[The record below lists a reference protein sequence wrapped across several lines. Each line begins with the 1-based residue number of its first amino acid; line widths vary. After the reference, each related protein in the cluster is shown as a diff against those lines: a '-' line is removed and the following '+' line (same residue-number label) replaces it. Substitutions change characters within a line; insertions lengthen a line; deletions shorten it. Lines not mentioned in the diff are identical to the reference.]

1 MCGYQDIGVAIYSVY
16 VIFILDILLI
26 SLAYDSIY
34 STYVLVSTL
43 VLLLHFVK
51 LVVQLYYGR
60 FDYWSSTCVL
70 STIVTPPYANVVMS
84 QFPNKWLTSKMSQL

>member
-34 STYVLVSTL
+34 STYVLV
-43 VLLLHFVK
+43 
-51 LVVQLYYGR
+51 
-60 FDYWSSTCVL
+60 
-70 STIVTPPYANVVMS
+70 
-84 QFPNKWLTSKMSQL
+84 

>member
-1 MCGYQDIGVAIYSVY
+1 M
-16 VIFILDILLI
+16 I

-34 STYVLVSTL
+34 STCVLISTG

-60 FDYWSSTCVL
+60 FGYWSSTCVL
-70 STIVTPPYANVVMS
+70 STITAPTYANVNVTIS
-84 QFPNKWLTSKMSQL
+84 

>member
-1 MCGYQDIGVAIYSVY
+1 MCGYQDIGVALYMVC

-34 STYVLVSTL
+34 STFVLVSTL

-70 STIVTPPYANVVMS
+70 STIVTPPYANVNVTI
-84 QFPNKWLTSKMSQL
+84 F

>member
-1 MCGYQDIGVAIYSVY
+1 MCGYQDIGVALYMVC

-34 STYVLVSTL
+34 STFVLVSTL

-70 STIVTPPYANVVMS
+70 STIVTPPYANVNVTIS
-84 QFPNKWLTSKMSQL
+84 

>member
-1 MCGYQDIGVAIYSVY
+1 MCGYQDTGVAIYSVY

-34 STYVLVSTL
+34 STCVLVSTG

-70 STIVTPPYANVVMS
+70 STITAPPLPNVNVTIS
-84 QFPNKWLTSKMSQL
+84 

>member
-1 MCGYQDIGVAIYSVY
+1 MCGYQDIGVALYMVY

-34 STYVLVSTL
+34 STCVLVSTG

-51 LVVQLYYGR
+51 LVVHLYYGR
-60 FDYWSSTCVL
+60 FDYWTSTCVL
-70 STIVTPPYANVVMS
+70 STITAPPLPNVIVTIS
-84 QFPNKWLTSKMSQL
+84 

>member
-1 MCGYQDIGVAIYSVY
+1 MCGYEDIGVALYMVY

-34 STYVLVSTL
+34 STCVLVSTG

-51 LVVQLYYGR
+51 LVVHLYYGR
-60 FDYWSSTCVL
+60 FDYWTSTCVL
-70 STIVTPPYANVVMS
+70 STIVTPPYANVNVTIS
-84 QFPNKWLTSKMSQL
+84 